1 MARSE
6 QPIARSRSRPSHGPK
21 SLRAFVTRAGTIT
34 AAAVGLGSGILQFR
48 GSLSWTLI
56 LIIAL
61 AVFACSGW
69 IAAVYV
75 AYSSQFVLSPVEK
88 LLAAISENIR
98 ELPFADS
105 WLRATLLN
113 QRAVDAYWHCNKTL
127 KIQKFSMSSIITER
141 DVTNTVHID
150 GRSESKADVDSC
162 PMVLIGGSVLH
173 FDQFPKMST
182 VAITDSG
189 EQTLKMRAVF
199 DAGEFHLAEIVFPT
213 MIHRHETFHL
223 LHCHEWPGAMT
234 PGADVM
240 WYPYAAMFERETD
253 VLDIEVSFPT
263 DVRFIR
269 GYTCS
274 VTDGTCEVTS
284 QQPAAVPDSPRT
296 YRWVLNSVSNAEIY
310 ALVFER

>member
-6 QPIARSRSRPSHGPK
+6 LPISRSRSRPRYGPK
-21 SLRAFVTRAGTIT
+21 SLRSFVARAGTVT
-34 AAAVGLGSGILQFR
+34 AAAVGLGSGVLQFR

-56 LIIAL
+56 FVIAL
-61 AVFACSGW
+61 AVLACAGW
-69 IAAVYV
+69 GAAVYV
-75 AYSSQFVLSPVEK
+75 AYSSQFIVSPVEK
-88 LLAAISENIR
+88 LLTAISENIK

-113 QRAVDAYWHCNKTL
+113 QRAVDSYWHCNKTL
-127 KIQKFSMSSIITER
+127 KIHKLSVSSVITER
-141 DVTNTVHID
+141 DVTNTIRIE

-162 PMVLIGGSVLH
+162 PMLLIGGSVLH
-173 FDQFPKMST
+173 FDQFPRMST
-182 VAITDSG
+182 VTISDDG
-189 EQTLKMRAVF
+189 EQTLKMRGVL
-199 DAGEFHLAEIVFPT
+199 DIGEFHLAEIVFPT
-213 MIHRHETFHL
+213 MMRRHEAFHL

-253 VLDIEVSFPT
+253 ILYIEVSFPT
-263 DVRFIR
+263 AVRFIR

-274 VTDGTCEVTS
+274 VTDGTCEVTNR
-284 QQPAAVPDSPRT
+284 QPALVIDSPGT
-296 YRWVLNSVSNAEIY
+296 YQWIIDSVSNAEIY